1 MGVEA
6 TADLEVLVGEH
17 GVVGGGVVGGGVVG
31 GGVVG
36 ADGLEIGD
44 LSTVD
49 REVHVKIS

>member
-1 MGVEA
+1 MGVKA

-17 GVVGGGVVGGGVVG
+17 GVVG